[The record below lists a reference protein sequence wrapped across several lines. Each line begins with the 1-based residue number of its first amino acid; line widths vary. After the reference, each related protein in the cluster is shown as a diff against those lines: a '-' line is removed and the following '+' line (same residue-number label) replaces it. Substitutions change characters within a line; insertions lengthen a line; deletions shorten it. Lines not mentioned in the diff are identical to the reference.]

1 MPHGLAE
8 PNYSVTCQHGRMSD
22 QLTVLFFIVSSDI
35 TTGMEQ
41 ASHPVSAVLGS
52 LTHSAKEQREGLTL
66 KEATSPWAISPYYL
80 RPHTQTSNLCFL
92 K

>member
-1 MPHGLAE
+1 
-8 PNYSVTCQHGRMSD
+8 MSD

-41 ASHPVSAVLGS
+41 ASHPVSAVLSS

-66 KEATSPWAISPYYL
+66 QRPPLPGLSLPITLDLTPKQATFA
-80 RPHTQTSNLCFL
+80 F
-92 K
+92 